1 MKAYVTPEIE
11 MVEFAT
17 EEITGG
23 TPGATGSV
31 PPVQEEE

>member
-1 MKAYVTPEIE
+1 MKTYVKPEIE

-23 TPGATGSV
+23 IPGAESSV
-31 PPVQEEE
+31 PPVQEVE